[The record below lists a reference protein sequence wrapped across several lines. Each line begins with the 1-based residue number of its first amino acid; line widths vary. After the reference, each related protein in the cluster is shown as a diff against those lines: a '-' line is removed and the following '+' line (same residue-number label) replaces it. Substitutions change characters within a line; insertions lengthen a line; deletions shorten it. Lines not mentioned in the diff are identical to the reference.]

1 MSSKSSKKRERQLAA
16 AREHK
21 RRQNHA
27 VESSPLSRDQLDSL
41 WLDVATFIDAN
52 GHHDNFSQT
61 HSFLRRI
68 SADVDPC
75 IEFLTTNHMKNDFDV
90 LMHCDPNVMFGSS
103 DGRHR
108 RMPLSVDQLKDL
120 LNYLESE
127 IPKAGCDHTTNISSK
142 WLKQHGF
149 PRTHTLMACLALG
162 GGCDCE
168 ILLNVEP
175 ENIYDG

>member
-16 AREHK
+16 AREKK

-27 VESSPLSRDQLDSL
+27 LESSPLSREQLDSL
-41 WLDVATFIDAN
+41 WCGVATYIAAN
-52 GHHDNFSQT
+52 GHQGDFSQT
-61 HSFLRRI
+61 QSFLRRI
-68 SADVDPC
+68 NADVDAC
-75 IEFLTTNHMKNDFDV
+75 IEFLTTNRMENDFDV
-90 LMHCDPNVMFGSS
+90 LMHCDPNVMFGSV

-127 IPKAGCDHTTNISSK
+127 IPKVGCDHTTNMSAR

-149 PRTHTLMACLALG
+149 PETHTLMACLALG

-168 ILLNVEP
+168 ILLNVAP
-175 ENIYDG
+175 EDIYNG